1 MTDFK
6 SIKKNYDVKRNTD
19 KNKLV
24 NVLKTTHLANQ
35 LPNEV
40 LNIIAEFVYPDELHI
55 VFQRIDIT
63 TLPLSITKKYIV
75 FSGSTFKLERSLKQK
90 DIDVYVDAITC
101 IVYDTKVLYDQR
113 CEQIINSRNWSRSGV
128 DTYEIIRL

>member
-1 MTDFK
+1 MTDFN
-6 SIKKNYDVKRNTD
+6 SIKKKYDVTRNTD

-24 NVLKTTHLANQ
+24 DVLKTTHLTNQ
-35 LPNEV
+35 LPHEV

-75 FSGSTFKLERSLKQK
+75 FSGSTFKLERLLKQK
-90 DIDVYVDAITC
+90 DINVDAVSC

-113 CEQIINSRNWSRSGV
+113 CEQIINSRNWSRSGI
-128 DTYEIIRL
+128 DTYEILRL